1 MYKEIPKE
9 SKQIQEGLYLHEY
22 SKKIA
27 GKEYAFKQLFA
38 ATGYCFYDILQPDN
52 YDEEGN
58 MLPENE
64 RLYMSYMSCAYSS
77 IDEINKNI
85 ISVINNSFNVV

>member
-1 MYKEIPKE
+1 MYKEIPQGSKE
-9 SKQIQEGLYLHEY
+9 IQEGLYLYKY
-22 SKKIA
+22 SKPIANKI
-27 GKEYAFKQLFA
+27 FTFRQLYA

-64 RLYMSYMSCAYSS
+64 RLYMSYMSCAY
-77 IDEINKNI
+77 DDNEINKNI